1 MAIFDNKEEKTK
13 TVYNHV
19 ENIKKSNDLI
29 VKTKQVVFDC
39 LETLPDS
46 SILDPELLE
55 SLGKVMSIELDHS
68 LI

>member
-13 TVYNHV
+13 TVYNRV

-46 SILDPELLE
+46 SILDPE
-55 SLGKVMSIELDHS
+55 
-68 LI
+68 